1 MKTEIDYESMQENL
15 KERLEDFQ
23 DLLFLKRLVEQN
35 IEEEST
41 LVMPIR
47 FSIQNSSKA
56 QPKPEQHNKA

>member
-1 MKTEIDYESMQENL
+1 MQENL

-41 LVMPIR
+41 LIMPIR
-47 FSIQNSSKA
+47 FSVQNCVTGK
-56 QPKPEQHNKA
+56 PIPEQEIKV